1 MSSNVN
7 SDKSSMK
14 TVRVVAAII
23 QRDGKFF
30 ATQRKGGEFDGMWE
44 FPGGK
49 IEPGETP
56 RQALHREIAEELEV
70 AIEIISPVMTIEYD
84 YPSFHLSMEC
94 YLCALAA
101 DTAPHLNVHTAGR
114 WITCDE
120 AASMSFLPADDELIA
135 TLAKIS
141 SSR

>member
-56 RQALHREIAEELEV
+56 LQALHREIAEELEV
-70 AIEIISPVMTIEYD
+70 AIEIIRPVWQENKVCNTYK
-84 YPSFHLSMEC
+84 
-94 YLCALAA
+94 
-101 DTAPHLNVHTAGR
+101 GQ
-114 WITCDE
+114 TCC
-120 AASMSFLPADDELIA
+120 
-135 TLAKIS
+135 K
-141 SSR
+141 